1 MHVYNISRMKQR
13 SREGQRKGEKKLRQK
28 VKSTERQ
35 QEILSIIAR
44 SSQIAYAQVIRAKII
59 LGLAKGKSNG
69 RIAEEIGCHANT
81 VSKWKMRWLKKQ
93 EGLTA
98 LETELSRQ
106 EYRAE
111 IEAVLSEEERSGRPP
126 HFTAE
131 QLCQIV
137 AMACEAPE
145 KYGYPVTHWTAKE
158 LALAAV
164 KQGIVDSIS
173 TRHVGRF
180 LKGVPAQAASV
191 TILA

>member
-1 MHVYNISRMKQR
+1 MHVYRISSMKQR
-13 SREGQRKGEKKLRQK
+13 TREGQRKGVKK

-35 QEILSIIAR
+35 QEILSIISR
-44 SSQIAYAQVIRAKII
+44 GSQLGYAQVIRAKII

-93 EGLTA
+93 EVLRER
-98 LETELSRQ
+98 ETELSRQ
-106 EYRAE
+106 AYRAE

-126 HFTAE
+126 HFSAE

-137 AMACEAPE
+137 AVACEAPE
-145 KYGYPVTHWTAKE
+145 KYGYPVTHWTAKD
-158 LALAAV
+158 LALAVV
-164 KQGIVDSIS
+164 KLGIVDSIS
-173 TRHVGRF
+173 TRHMGRF
-180 LKGVPAQAASV
+180 LKGMQTQAASL

>member
-1 MHVYNISRMKQR
+1 MHVYSIRSMKQG
-13 SREGQRKGEKKLRQK
+13 SREGQRKGVKK
-28 VKSTERQ
+28 VKNTERQ
-35 QEILSIIAR
+35 KEILSIISR
-44 SSQIAYAQVIRAKII
+44 SSQLAYAQVIRAKII

-69 RIAEEIGCHANT
+69 RIAEEFGCHVNT
-81 VSKWKMRWLKKQ
+81 VSKWKMRWLRKQ
-93 EGLTA
+93 EVLTA

-106 EYRAE
+106 AYRAE

-158 LALAAV
+158 LALAVV

-180 LKGVPAQAASV
+180 LKGVQAQASSV